1 MTSFVDVALIEVEI
15 VLDSF
20 KVVIESLDNKFFVDG
35 VSFKKRLRVVLVKEE
50 SS

>member
-15 VLDSF
+15 VLNSF
-20 KVVIESLDNKFFVDG
+20 KVVIESLNSEFFVNEL
-35 VSFKKRLRVVLVKEE
+35 SFNKRLKVISIKRE